1 MLAFCFG
8 RVFKTD
14 ATCWSS
20 SSRPSNPTLARSNP
34 AASLRPQPPLS
45 FQLYLPHLPN
55 TANLILPFACPPAC
69 PPSPMIQ
76 KVGFEIQGS
85 GGRNVAGS
93 GVKEAER
100 GGISPLQPFASMNQ
114 QPQNSCQVQGCWP
127 RPGQRGGGW
136 WGQRRVL
143 PIPQPQAERH
153 SSPRSPASFSP
164 FLGYPKLIKMP
175 AKNVPKC
182 QTPKATANA
191 EQEEIKD
198 VLNASGVYIFHL
210 LSRARHS
217 EKAKVL
223 QVPLQVPAKGRG
235 FGSCCLFASP
245 VWVE

>member
-1 MLAFCFG
+1 MHG

-14 ATCWSS
+14 AMCWSS

-34 AASLRPQPPLS
+34 AASLRLQPPLS

-93 GVKEAER
+93 GVREAER

-114 QPQNSCQVQGCWP
+114 QPQISCQVQGCWP

-136 WGQRRVL
+136 WGQRRVP
-143 PIPQPQAERH
+143 PIPQPWAEGH

-175 AKNVPKC
+175 AK
-182 QTPKATANA
+182 TY
-191 EQEEIKD
+191 
-198 VLNASGVYIFHL
+198 LNA
-210 LSRARHS
+210 
-217 EKAKVL
+217 KPPKL
-223 QVPLQVPAKGRG
+223 QQTQSKKK
-235 FGSCCLFASP
+235 SKMC
-245 VWVE
+245 